1 MGISPNQ
8 LIEIRKICLALKDDF
23 EKSSDFLESRTKQEL
38 LDILF
43 NREEFWRMYIADL
56 MEIVFETQNMSSKL
70 ILERI
75 LKNEQ

>member
-8 LIEIRKICLALKDDF
+8 LVEIRKICLALKDDF

-43 NREEFWRMYIADL
+43 DREEFWRMYISDL
-56 MEIVFETQNMSSKL
+56 MELLFETQNASAKL
-70 ILERI
+70 IVDRI
-75 LKNEQ
+75 LKNE

>member
-8 LIEIRKICLALKDDF
+8 LMEIRKVCLALKDDF

-70 ILERI
+70 ILGRI
-75 LKNEQ
+75 LNNEQ